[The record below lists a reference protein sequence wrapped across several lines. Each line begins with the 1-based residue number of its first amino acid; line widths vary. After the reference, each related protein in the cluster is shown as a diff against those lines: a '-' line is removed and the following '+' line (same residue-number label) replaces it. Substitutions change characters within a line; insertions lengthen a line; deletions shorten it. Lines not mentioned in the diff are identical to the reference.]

1 MRALNSNTKNYR
13 FLKSLF
19 FLFLLTISTFG
30 FSQKQKT
37 TLLFEKANVSE
48 NIVYK
53 TDESGKEI
61 QLDIYRPKNVGNE
74 KLPVVM
80 YVHGG
85 AWVEGD
91 KVITADNYVES
102 TILKLLEKN
111 YVVISIN
118 YRLVT
123 ENIHFPAPI
132 QDTKDAVRWVRK
144 NPDQY
149 NLDENNIGMWGVS
162 AGAHLSLL
170 SAYTEDTDFVGD
182 SELSQYSGKVNYV
195 VDNFGPT
202 DMNRLL
208 HTRAP
213 KPLLLTVGLISK
225 KIIDLRGKLIKGIT
239 GLNIKENKKEIVEIC
254 KTISPLTYTQNTVP
268 TLILHGNKDK
278 IAPIRHSKRLAKML
292 KKEKTTH
299 EFIVVKKGNHGFYTT
314 DKAYQEELNNA
325 MVDFILNQEKVN
337 LVHINHRLKSK

>member
-1 MRALNSNTKNYR
+1 MRTFNSDSKNNR

-19 FLFLLTISTFG
+19 FLFLITISTLG
-30 FSQKQKT
+30 FSQKQKS

-48 NIVYK
+48 NITYK
-53 TDESGKEI
+53 TDESGKNI
-61 QLDIYRPKNVGNE
+61 QLDIYRPKNVDHK
-74 KLPVVM
+74 KLPVVA

-91 KVITADNYVES
+91 KIITADNYIEN

-118 YRLVT
+118 YRLVSKD
-123 ENIHFPAPI
+123 IHFPAPI
-132 QDTKDAVRWVRK
+132 QDTKDAIRWMRK
-144 NPDQY
+144 NADQY
-149 NLDENNIGMWGVS
+149 FLDENNIGMWGVS

-170 SAYTEDTDFVGD
+170 SAYTQDTDFVGD
-182 SELSQYSGKVNYV
+182 AELSKYSAKVNYV

-225 KIIDLRGKLIKGIT
+225 KIIDIRTNLANGISGYDIKT
-239 GLNIKENKKEIVEIC
+239 ERKKVIEVC
-254 KTISPLTYTQNTVP
+254 KTISPLSYTQNTVP

-278 IAPIRHSKRLAKML
+278 IAPIRHSKRLNKIL
-292 KKEKTTH
+292 KKAKTTH
-299 EFIVVKKGNHGFYTT
+299 EFIIVKKGNHGFRTT
-314 DKAYQEELNNA
+314 DKKYQEELNDA
-325 MVDFILNQEKVN
+325 MVNFILSQEKVN
-337 LVHINHRLKSK
+337 FIHH

>member
-1 MRALNSNTKNYR
+1 MLI
-13 FLKSLF
+13 
-19 FLFLLTISTFG
+19 TISTAG
-30 FSQKQKT
+30 FSQKQKST
-37 TLLFEKANVSE
+37 VLFDSASVSE

-61 QLDIYRPKNVGNE
+61 KLDIYRPKNSENT
-74 KLPVVM
+74 KLPVVI

-91 KVITADNYVES
+91 KVIYADNYVEN
-102 TILKLLEKN
+102 TILKLLKKN
-111 YVVISIN
+111 HAVISVN
-118 YRLVT
+118 YRLVS
-123 ENIHFPAPI
+123 EDVHFPTPV

-144 NPDQY
+144 NADEY

-170 SAYTEDTDFVGD
+170 SAYTEDKDFVGD
-182 SELSQYSGKVNYV
+182 SRLSQYSAKVNYV
-195 VDNFGPT
+195 VDNFGPV

-208 HTRAP
+208 HTRAT

-239 GLNIKENKKEIVEIC
+239 GLDIKENKKEVVEIC

-278 IAPIRHSKRLAKML
+278 IAPVRHSKRLNKML
-292 KKEKTTH
+292 NKENTEHK
-299 EFIVVKKGNHGFYTT
+299 FIIVKKGNHGFYTT
-314 DKAYQEELNNA
+314 DKTYQEELNNE
-325 MVDFILNQEKVN
+325 MVNFIISHK
-337 LVHINHRLKSK
+337 K

>member
-1 MRALNSNTKNYR
+1 MRAFHSNTKNDR
-13 FLKSLF
+13 FLKNLF

-30 FSQKQKT
+30 FSQKQKSI
-37 TLLFEKANVSE
+37 LLFEHANVSE

-53 TDESGKEI
+53 TDETNKDI
-61 QLDIYRPKNVGNE
+61 KLDIYRPKNTENK

-91 KVITADNYVES
+91 KIITADNYVEN

-144 NPDQY
+144 NADKY

-170 SAYTEDTDFVGD
+170 SAYTQDEDFVGD
-182 SELSQYSGKVNYV
+182 KELSKYSAKVNYV

-225 KIIDLRGKLIKGIT
+225 KIIDLRGKLIMGIT
-239 GLNIKENKKEIVEIC
+239 GLNSKEDKKEIVEFC
-254 KTISPLTYTQNTVP
+254 KTISPLHYTQNTVP

-278 IAPIRHSKRLAKML
+278 IAPIRHSKRLNKML
-292 KKEKTTH
+292 KKQKTTH
-299 EFIVVKKGNHGFYTT
+299 ELIIVKKGNHGFSTT
-314 DKAYQEELNNA
+314 EKAYQEELNNA
-325 MVDFILNQEKVN
+325 MVDFILSQEKANFVN
-337 LVHINHRLKSK
+337 H

>member
-1 MRALNSNTKNYR
+1 MRLFNSITRNDR

-19 FLFLLTISTFG
+19 FLFLLTISTLG
-30 FSQKQKT
+30 FSQKQKS
-37 TLLFEKANVSE
+37 TLLFEQANVSE

-53 TDESGKEI
+53 TDNNGEEI
-61 QLDIYRPKNVGNE
+61 LLDIYRPKNSENK
-74 KLPVVM
+74 KLPVVV

-91 KVITADNYVES
+91 KVIYSNNYIES

-111 YVVISIN
+111 YTVISIN
-118 YRLVT
+118 YRLVSET
-123 ENIHFPAPI
+123 VHFPAPI

-144 NPDQY
+144 NADQY
-149 NLDENNIGMWGVS
+149 HLDENNIGMWGVS

-170 SAYTEDTDFVGD
+170 SAYTEDKDFAGD
-182 SELSQYSGKVNYV
+182 SQLSKYSAKVNYV

-225 KIIDLRGKLIKGIT
+225 KIIDLRGKLIMGIT
-239 GLNIKENKKEIVEIC
+239 GLNIKENKKEVVEIC
-254 KTISPLTYTQNTVP
+254 KTISPLTYNQNPVP

-278 IAPIRHSKRLAKML
+278 IAPIRHSKRLNKML
-292 KKEKTTH
+292 TKQNADH
-299 EFIVVKKGNHGFYTT
+299 QLIIVKKGNHGFYTV
-314 DKAYQEELNNA
+314 DKAYQEELNNE
-325 MVDFILNQEKVN
+325 MVSFIISHTK
-337 LVHINHRLKSK
+337 

>member
-1 MRALNSNTKNYR
+1 MRAFHSNTKNNR

-30 FSQKQKT
+30 FSQKQKST
-37 TLLFEKANVSE
+37 VLFEHANVSE
-48 NIVYK
+48 NIAYK
-53 TDESGKEI
+53 TDETGKDI
-61 QLDIYRPKNVGNE
+61 QLDIYRPKNTDNK
-74 KLPVVM
+74 KLPIVM

-91 KVITADNYVES
+91 KVITANNYVES

-111 YVVISIN
+111 YAVISIN

-144 NPDQY
+144 NADKY

-170 SAYTEDTDFVGD
+170 SAYTEDKDFVGD
-182 SELSQYSGKVNYV
+182 KELSKYSGKVNYV

-239 GLNIKENKKEIVEIC
+239 GLDGKENKKEVVAFC
-254 KTISPLTYTQNTVP
+254 KTISPLHYTQNTVP
-268 TLILHGNKDK
+268 TLILHGNRDK
-278 IAPIRHSKRLAKML
+278 IAPLRHSKRLNKML
-292 KKEKTTH
+292 KKEGTTH
-299 EFIVVKKGNHGFYTT
+299 QFIVVKKGNHGFYTI
-314 DKAYQEELNNA
+314 DKAYQDELNDA
-325 MVDFILNQEKVN
+325 MVDFILSQEKVN
-337 LVHINHRLKSK
+337 FVHH

>member
-1 MRALNSNTKNYR
+1 MRTYNSITKNNR
-13 FLKSLF
+13 FLKNLF
-19 FLFLLTISTFG
+19 FLFLITISTLG

-37 TLLFEKANVSE
+37 TVLFEKANVTE

-61 QLDIYRPKNVGNE
+61 QLDIYRPKNSE
-74 KLPVVM
+74 DKKLPVVM

-91 KVITADNYVES
+91 KVIHADNYIES
-102 TILKLLEKN
+102 TVLKLLEKN
-111 YVVISIN
+111 YAVISIN
-118 YRLVT
+118 YRLVSET
-123 ENIHFPAPI
+123 VHFPAPI
-132 QDTKDAVRWVRK
+132 QDTKDAVRWIRK
-144 NPDQY
+144 NADQY
-149 NLDENNIGMWGVS
+149 HLDENNIGMWGVS

-170 SAYTEDTDFVGD
+170 SAYTEDKDFVGD
-182 SELSQYSGKVNYV
+182 SELAQYSGKVNYV

-225 KIIDLRGKLIKGIT
+225 KIIDIRSKLIMGIT
-239 GLNIKENKKEIVEIC
+239 GLESKGNKKEVVEIC

-278 IAPIRHSKRLAKML
+278 IAPIRHSKRLNKML
-292 KKEKTTH
+292 KKSDVEH
-299 EFIVVKKGNHGFYTT
+299 SFIVVKKGNHGFYTI
-314 DKAYQEELNNA
+314 DKTYQEELNNA
-325 MVDFILNQEKVN
+325 MVDFIISHK
-337 LVHINHRLKSK
+337 K

>member
-1 MRALNSNTKNYR
+1 MRAFHSNTQNDR

-19 FLFLLTISTFG
+19 FLFLLTISTLG
-30 FSQKQKT
+30 FSQNQKT

-53 TDESGKEI
+53 TDESGKEV
-61 QLDIYRPKNVGNE
+61 QLDIYRPKNTGTE

-91 KVITADNYVES
+91 KIIHADNYVES
-102 TILKLLEKN
+102 TISKLLEKN
-111 YVVISIN
+111 FAVISIN
-118 YRLVT
+118 YRLVSKT
-123 ENIHFPAPI
+123 VHFPAPI
-132 QDTKDAVRWVRK
+132 QDTKDAVRWIRK
-144 NPDQY
+144 NANQY
-149 NLDENNIGMWGVS
+149 NLDESNIGMWGVS

-170 SAYTEDTDFVGD
+170 NAYTEDKDFAGD
-182 SELSQYSGKVNYV
+182 PELSQYSAKVNYV

-213 KPLLLTVGLISK
+213 KPLLFVVGLISK
-225 KIIDLRGKLIKGIT
+225 KIIDLREKLIMGIT
-239 GLNIKENKKEIVEIC
+239 GLDIKENKKEVVELC
-254 KTISPLTYTQNTVP
+254 KNISPLFYTQNTVP

-278 IAPIRHSKRLAKML
+278 IAPIRHSKRLNKML
-292 KKEKTTH
+292 KKTDTEH
-299 EFIVVKKGNHGFYTT
+299 SLIVVKKGNHGFRTT
-314 DKAYQEELNNA
+314 DKLYQEELNNE
-325 MVDFILNQEKVN
+325 MINFIIAHQK
-337 LVHINHRLKSK
+337 

>member
-1 MRALNSNTKNYR
+1 MRAFHSNTKNNR

-30 FSQKQKT
+30 FSQKQKS
-37 TLLFEKANVSE
+37 TLLFEHANVSE
-48 NIVYK
+48 NIAYK
-53 TDESGKEI
+53 TDETGKDI
-61 QLDIYRPKNVGNE
+61 QLDIYRPKNTDNK

-91 KVITADNYVES
+91 KVITANNYVES

-144 NPDQY
+144 NADKY

-170 SAYTEDTDFVGD
+170 SAYTEDKDFLGD
-182 SELSQYSGKVNYV
+182 KELSKYSAKVNYV

-208 HTRAP
+208 HTSAP

-225 KIIDLRGKLIKGIT
+225 KIIDIRSKLIKGIT
-239 GLNIKENKKEIVEIC
+239 RLDGKENKKEVVEFC
-254 KTISPLTYTQNTVP
+254 KTISPLHYTQNTVP

-278 IAPIRHSKRLAKML
+278 IAPLRHSKRLNKML
-292 KKEKTTH
+292 EKEGTAH
-299 EFIVVKKGNHGFYTT
+299 QFIVVKKGNHGFYTI
-314 DKAYQEELNNA
+314 DKVYQDELNDA
-325 MVDFILNQEKVN
+325 MVNFILSQEKAN
-337 LVHINHRLKSK
+337 SINH

>member
-1 MRALNSNTKNYR
+1 MRAFYSNTKNDR
-13 FLKSLF
+13 FLKNLF

-30 FSQKQKT
+30 FSQKQKS
-37 TLLFEKANVSE
+37 TLLFEHANVSE

-53 TDESGKEI
+53 TDETGKDI
-61 QLDIYRPKNVGNE
+61 KLDIYRRKNTEN
-74 KLPVVM
+74 KKRPVVM

-91 KVITADNYVES
+91 KIINANNYVEN

-118 YRLVT
+118 YRLVN

-144 NPDQY
+144 NADKY

-170 SAYTEDTDFVGD
+170 SAYTQDKDFVGD
-182 SELSQYSGKVNYV
+182 SELSKYSAKVNYV

-225 KIIDLRGKLIKGIT
+225 KIIDIRSKLIKGIT
-239 GLNIKENKKEIVEIC
+239 GLDGKENKKEVVEFC
-254 KTISPLTYTQNTVP
+254 KTISPLHYTQNTVP

-278 IAPIRHSKRLAKML
+278 IAPIRHSKRLNKML
-292 KKEKTTH
+292 KKQKTTH
-299 EFIVVKKGNHGFYTT
+299 ELIIVKKGNHGFSTT
-314 DKAYQEELNNA
+314 EKAYQEELNNA
-325 MVDFILNQEKVN
+325 MVDFILSQEKANFVN
-337 LVHINHRLKSK
+337 H

>member
-1 MRALNSNTKNYR
+1 MN
-13 FLKSLF
+13 LF

-30 FSQKQKT
+30 FSQKKKSII
-37 TLLFEKANVSE
+37 LFDQANVSE

-53 TDESGKEI
+53 TDESGKKI
-61 QLDIYRPKNVGNE
+61 KLDIYRPKNSENK
-74 KLPVVM
+74 KLPVVI

-91 KVITADNYVES
+91 KVIFADNYVES

-111 YVVISIN
+111 YAVISIN
-118 YRLVT
+118 YRLVSET
-123 ENIHFPAPI
+123 VHFPAPI

-144 NPDQY
+144 NADQY
-149 NLDENNIGMWGVS
+149 NLDQNNIGMWGVS

-170 SAYTEDTDFVGD
+170 SAYTEDKDFVGD
-182 SELSQYSGKVNYV
+182 AQLSQYSAKVNYI
-195 VDNFGPT
+195 VDNFGPV

-239 GLNIKENKKEIVEIC
+239 GLDSKENKKEVVEFC

-278 IAPIRHSKRLAKML
+278 IAPIRHSKRLNKML
-292 KKEKTTH
+292 NNQNTEH
-299 EFIVVKKGNHGFYTT
+299 QFIIVKKGNHGFYTI
-314 DKAYQEELNNA
+314 DKSYQEELNNK
-325 MVDFILNQEKVN
+325 MVNFIISQK
-337 LVHINHRLKSK
+337 K

>member
-1 MRALNSNTKNYR
+1 MRASHSSTKNDR

-30 FSQKQKT
+30 FSQKPKS
-37 TLLFEKANVSE
+37 TLLFERANVSE

-53 TDESGKEI
+53 TDETGKDI
-61 QLDIYRPKNVGNE
+61 QLDIYRPKNTENK

-91 KVITADNYVES
+91 KIITADNYVES
-102 TILKLLEKN
+102 TILQLLEKKH
-111 YVVISIN
+111 VIISIN

-144 NPDQY
+144 NADKY

-170 SAYTEDTDFVGD
+170 NAYTEDKDFVGD
-182 SELSQYSGKVNYV
+182 SELSKYSAKVNYV

-225 KIIDLRGKLIKGIT
+225 KIIDLRSKLIMGIT
-239 GLNIKENKKEIVEIC
+239 GLNIKEDKKKIVEFC
-254 KTISPLTYTQNTVP
+254 KTISPLNYTQNTVP

-278 IAPIRHSKRLAKML
+278 IAPLRHSKRLNKML
-292 KKEKTTH
+292 KKQKTTH
-299 EFIVVKKGNHGFYTT
+299 ELIIVKKGEHGFYTT
-314 DKAYQEELNNA
+314 EKAYQQELNKA
-325 MVDFILNQEKVN
+325 MIDFIVSQK
-337 LVHINHRLKSK
+337 K

>member
-1 MRALNSNTKNYR
+1 MRAFHSNTKNNR
-13 FLKSLF
+13 FLKNLF
-19 FLFLLTISTFG
+19 FLFLMTISTFG
-30 FSQKQKT
+30 FSQKQKS
-37 TLLFEKANVSE
+37 TLLFEQANVSE

-53 TDESGKEI
+53 TDETGKDI
-61 QLDIYRPKNVGNE
+61 QLDIYRPKNTENK

-91 KVITADNYVES
+91 KIITADNYVES

-111 YVVISIN
+111 YAVISIN

-123 ENIHFPAPI
+123 ENLHFPAPI

-144 NPDQY
+144 NADQY

-170 SAYTEDTDFVGD
+170 SAYTEDKDFMGD
-182 SELSQYSGKVNYV
+182 SELSKYSAKVNYV

-213 KPLLLTVGLISK
+213 KPLLLTVGLISQ
-225 KIIDLRGKLIKGIT
+225 KIIDIRTNLANGISGYDIKT
-239 GLNIKENKKEIVEIC
+239 ERKKVIEVC
-254 KTISPLTYTQNTVP
+254 KTISPLNYTQNTVP

-278 IAPIRHSKRLAKML
+278 IAPIRHSKRLNKML
-292 KKEKTTH
+292 KKQKTTH
-299 EFIVVKKGNHGFYTT
+299 ELIIVKKGNHGFSTT
-314 DKAYQEELNNA
+314 EKAYQEELNNA
-325 MVDFILNQEKVN
+325 MVDFILSQEKANFVN
-337 LVHINHRLKSK
+337 H

>member
-1 MRALNSNTKNYR
+1 MRALHSNTKNDR
-13 FLKSLF
+13 FLKNLF

-30 FSQKQKT
+30 FSQKQKS
-37 TLLFEKANVSE
+37 TLLFEHANVSE

-53 TDESGKEI
+53 TDETGKDI
-61 QLDIYRPKNVGNE
+61 KLDIYRRKNTEN
-74 KLPVVM
+74 KKRPVVM

-91 KVITADNYVES
+91 KIITADNYVEN

-144 NPDQY
+144 NADKY

-170 SAYTEDTDFVGD
+170 SAYTQDEDFVGD
-182 SELSQYSGKVNYV
+182 KELSKYSAKVNYV

-225 KIIDLRGKLIKGIT
+225 KIIDIRSKLIKGIT
-239 GLNIKENKKEIVEIC
+239 GLDGKENKKEVVEFC
-254 KTISPLTYTQNTVP
+254 KTISPLHYTQNTVP

-278 IAPIRHSKRLAKML
+278 IAPIRHSKRLNKML
-292 KKEKTTH
+292 KKQKTTH
-299 EFIVVKKGNHGFYTT
+299 ELIIVKKGNHGFSTT
-314 DKAYQEELNNA
+314 EKAYQEELNNA
-325 MVDFILNQEKVN
+325 MVDFILSQEKANFVN
-337 LVHINHRLKSK
+337 H